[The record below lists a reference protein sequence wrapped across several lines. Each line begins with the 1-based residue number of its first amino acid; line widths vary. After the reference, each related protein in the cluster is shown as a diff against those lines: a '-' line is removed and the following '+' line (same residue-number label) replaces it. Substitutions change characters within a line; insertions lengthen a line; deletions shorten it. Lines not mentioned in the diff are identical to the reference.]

1 MPTAT
6 KFRIPP
12 PPASSSADGGA
23 AESSVGG
30 GDQGP
35 RPDSSRPDADARA
48 AREDA
53 SPARSRA
60 GTVNAGAWTADEH
73 RLFLAGLEVHGEPP
87 RAAAGSIG
95 GTDWAAVASA
105 VGSRTAD
112 QVRSHATT
120 YFKRLARARPAPVAA
135 AGPPRRTSG
144 RSARPVANFA
154 DETFASASNST
165 RRSFGWTAEE
175 DGRLAELVGEYPR
188 GSRTAKWKKIA
199 AKMPGEKGGAN
210 NCTAHRSSFV
220 NSLRRAPFDLFFSPL
235 RPR

>member
-1 MPTAT
+1 MLRHLLEGLGGPVISHIQPPCPSTKMPTAT

-135 AGPPRRTSG
+135 MVVSKTQGTS
-144 RSARPVANFA
+144 
-154 DETFASASNST
+154 
-165 RRSFGWTAEE
+165 
-175 DGRLAELVGEYPR
+175 
-188 GSRTAKWKKIA
+188 
-199 AKMPGEKGGAN
+199 
-210 NCTAHRSSFV
+210 
-220 NSLRRAPFDLFFSPL
+220 
-235 RPR
+235 